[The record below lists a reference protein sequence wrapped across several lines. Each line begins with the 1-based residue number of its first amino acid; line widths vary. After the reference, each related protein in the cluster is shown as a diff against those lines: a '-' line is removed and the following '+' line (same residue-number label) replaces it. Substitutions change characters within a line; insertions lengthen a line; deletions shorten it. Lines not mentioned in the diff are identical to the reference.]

1 MGLYSEQTKNMK
13 VKYSEAEL
21 SEIVQ
26 MALSDHISFRD
37 INTQYGIKEKEVV
50 KLMRMTL
57 KKGSYRAWRKRVNN
71 FGSRREFYK

>member
-1 MGLYSEQTKNMK
+1 MT

-37 INTQYGIKEKEVV
+37 INTQYGLGEKVV
-50 KLMRMTL
+50 IKLMRTNL
-57 KKGSYRAWRKRVNN
+57 KKGSVSYTHLTLPTKRIV
-71 FGSRREFYK
+71 

>member
-1 MGLYSEQTKNMK
+1 MK

-26 MALSDHISFRD
+26 MALSDHISFED
-37 INTQYGIKEKEVV
+37 ISTQYGLGEKEVV
-50 KLMRMTL
+50 KLMRLTL
-57 KKGSYRAWRKRVNN
+57 KKGSYRAWRKRVST

>member
-1 MGLYSEQTKNMK
+1 MK

-26 MALSDHISFRD
+26 MALSDHITFRD

>member
-1 MGLYSEQTKNMK
+1 MK

>member
-1 MGLYSEQTKNMK
+1 VGLYSEQTKNMK

-26 MALSDHISFRD
+26 MALSDHISFKD
-37 INTQYGIKEKEVV
+37 IDTQYGIKEKEVV

>member
-1 MGLYSEQTKNMK
+1 MELYSEQTKNMK

-37 INTQYGIKEKEVV
+37 IDTQYGIKEKEVV

>member
-1 MGLYSEQTKNMK
+1 MT

-37 INTQYGIKEKEVV
+37 INTQYGLGEKEVI
-50 KLMRMTL
+50 KLMRTNL
-57 KKGSYRAWRKRVNN
+57 KKGSYRAWRNRVIT